1 NGKIFWSNHVMVGV
15 VTTTATWLI
24 FVLEYTGQTQWL
36 RPNRRVLIA
45 IHPVV
50 MILLAWTNEWHHL
63 VREDFSLDTS
73 STFIATQITFGPA
86 FWVHAFY
93 TYVIYAAALKLVLQT
108 LLRSPREYRGQ
119 LILFLIATLI
129 PISANIMHIWG
140 IYRFPI
146 DPTPIAFTL
155 TGALIAWALFR
166 FQFLELVP
174 VAYDLVVKSMSDAVL
189 VLDTQSRILD
199 LNPAARQLINHPQ
212 TEIIGKQ
219 LTQIM
224 PEQEAFLLRFR
235 DVTELQAEIEV
246 RIEQHQRYFDLRIS
260 PLYDRRRRF
269 NGRLIVLHDIT
280 PMKQIQQELRR
291 AKDEAEAANRT
302 KSTFLANMSHELRT
316 PLNAIIGYSDLMIE
330 GMYGPMTEKQKQR
343 MERVIENG
351 HHLLKLI
358 NDVLDISKIEAGK
371 MELFLESF
379 ELSPLLSD
387 ILTDVQHS
395 ASERDNRIITHIP
408 LNLGIMQADKTKVQ
422 QVLLNILSNASKF
435 TEHGEINFR
444 VEQDTSRI
452 RFIVK
457 DTGIGMNEEQIQNL
471 FIAFTQADAST
482 TRQFGGTGLGL
493 AISRHYCEMMSGSI
507 QVSSSPGQGST
518 FTVELPLNVIDNSPK
533 LTAPTLEHAP
543 VELSGN

>member
-1 NGKIFWSNHVMVGV
+1 
-15 VTTTATWLI
+15 
-24 FVLEYTGQTQWL
+24 
-36 RPNRRVLIA
+36 
-45 IHPVV
+45 
-50 MILLAWTNEWHHL
+50 
-63 VREDFSLDTS
+63 
-73 STFIATQITFGPA
+73 
-86 FWVHAFY
+86 
-93 TYVIYAAALKLVLQT
+93 
-108 LLRSPREYRGQ
+108 
-119 LILFLIATLI
+119 
-129 PISANIMHIWG
+129 
-140 IYRFPI
+140 
-146 DPTPIAFTL
+146 
-155 TGALIAWALFR
+155 
-166 FQFLELVP
+166 
-174 VAYDLVVKSMSDAVL
+174 MSDAVL

-543 VELSGN
+543 VKLSGN